1 MATVSDPTAV
11 MGRRIGAT
19 FIDGAIAFV
28 PTALLTFS
36 SFHTLSQSERESL
49 PSNVSDAQDFCDRYS
64 DLHSDDSGICFVT
77 GDTVRYS
84 DGDWLGAF
92 SLSLYGIA
100 IFLHVILQAI
110 TGWTP
115 GKLLVGL
122 RVVGE
127 DGRKAA
133 LWRVLVRWLMWVVD
147 GLPFAG
153 LVAFITG
160 LTTTGHRRVGDMVA
174 KTYVVPKEAM
184 GHPVAVPGV
193 ITPYASTGGA
203 WVGAHPP
210 PTAKPGPQWD
220 EARGTYIQWDP
231 EAKAWMQWDDTA
243 KRWDPIPTSDI
254 PPPPVASPPPPPP
267 PSSAPPPPPPPR
279 V

>member
-1 MATVSDPTAV
+1 MATSSDPTAV

-28 PTALLTFS
+28 PTAIITFA
-36 SFHTLSQSERESL
+36 SFDSLSQSDREGL
-49 PSNVSDAQDFCDRYS
+49 PSNVSDAQTFCDRYT
-64 DLHSDDSGICFVT
+64 DLHSEDSGICFVT
-77 GDTVRYS
+77 GDTVHYS

-100 IFLHVILQAI
+100 IFLHVVLQAI

-115 GKLLVGL
+115 GKLMTGL
-122 RVVGE
+122 RVVQE
-127 DGRKAA
+127 DGRKAVF
-133 LWRVLVRWLMWVVD
+133 WRILVRWLLWIVD

-174 KTYVVPKEAM
+174 KTYVVPKAYV
-184 GHPVAVPGV
+184 GQPVAVPGV

-203 WVGAHPP
+203 WVGAHPAP
-210 PTAKPGPQWD
+210 SARPGPQWD

-231 EAKAWMQWDDTA
+231 DAKAWMQWDETA
-243 KRWDPIPTSDI
+243 QRWDAIATHDI
-254 PPPPVASPPPPPP
+254 PPPPVAAPPPPPP
-267 PSSAPPPPPPPR
+267 PPSAPPPPPPPT
-279 V
+279 